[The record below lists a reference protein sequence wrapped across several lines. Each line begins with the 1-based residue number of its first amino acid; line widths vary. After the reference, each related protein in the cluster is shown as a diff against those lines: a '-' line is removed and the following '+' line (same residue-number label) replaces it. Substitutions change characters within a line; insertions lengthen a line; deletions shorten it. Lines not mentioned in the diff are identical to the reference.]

1 MVSQEQGSIAVSCQL
16 EGYTSSGTFLEIS
29 ATFPLWTF
37 TFHPLEDTF
46 DQVAVTHGTIAGN
59 YLEVEQENEPGS
71 TTLALLAFAFNVP
84 AGE

>member
-1 MVSQEQGSIAVSCQL
+1 MVSQEQSSVTVSCPL
-16 EGYTSSGTFLEIS
+16 EAYTSSGTFSEIS

-37 TFHPLEDTF
+37 TFPPLEDTF
-46 DQVAVTHGTIAGN
+46 DQVAVTYGTIAGN
-59 YLEVEQENEPGS
+59 YLEVEQENEAPS